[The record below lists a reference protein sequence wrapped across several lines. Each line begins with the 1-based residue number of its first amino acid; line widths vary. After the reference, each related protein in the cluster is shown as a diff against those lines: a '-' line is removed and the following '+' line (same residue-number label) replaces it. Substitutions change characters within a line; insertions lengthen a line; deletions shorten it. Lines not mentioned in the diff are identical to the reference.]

1 MKKVININFQGRVL
15 PIEEAAYD
23 ILKQYVESLR
33 RYFANEEGRDEIIN
47 DIESRIAELFNET
60 LKKGSTCITEEDVNK
75 VIAGMGRPEDFEDDE
90 AKVQSQLGSEQQT
103 YSGTQANTGAA
114 YEPKGRLYR
123 NENDKFIGGVCSGVA
138 NYLRIDPTV
147 VRILFA
153 VITFGGFGTGFLLYI
168 LMWII
173 LPSKALESKLRR
185 RMYRNPDERVVGG
198 VASGLANYFNIQVWV
213 PRLIFALPLVVGIIN
228 SVFRNIFWHYD
239 PFPDIVF
246 GSFGGTL
253 FIVYLV
259 LWIVIPE
266 ANTAT
271 EKLEMRGEKV
281 DLNSIKNTVQEEMS
295 GLKGRVEKM
304 GEDFKTKTQEWGTEF
319 GQTVKDKSQSF
330 AAEAAPVAKKA
341 GRGIGYVIG
350 ILFKAFFL
358 FIAGIIAFALL
369 VSFAAVMFSG
379 VVVFPLKNFLIGG
392 ATQNFLLWSSLVLF
406 LGVPVV
412 ALITWLVRR
421 LMRVKTTNRYL
432 GYIFSGLWVIGII
445 CAISFGGSIARQFRS
460 VDNVSELVD
469 IKQPTTGKLIVKT
482 KDVEGKYYNYEWADG
497 DFPLLSAN
505 EDSMLL
511 NTVRVKILKSDDN
524 NYHVSIVKFSRGNTN
539 ISATEKAEKIQ
550 FNITQNDS
558 ILYLPAGF
566 TISNNDKFRNQ
577 QVLVIIKVP
586 DGKKIKLDRSL
597 DDYNWFTINVERR
610 RGLNIKTDW
619 DWDNDYEY
627 SVGREY
633 IMTEEKLKRTDKPE
647 DSNTEDWRQS
657 DESTP
662 TDTTANS
669 GGKGYR
675 YNDVEPPVKK
685 PKAPKAPK
693 APVADST
700 KTVAVQ
706 SADVWL
712 DKGYLIQAKYSR

>member
-33 RYFANEEGRDEIIN
+33 RFFANEEGRDEIIN

-60 LKKGSTCITEEDVNK
+60 LKKGSTCITEADVNT

-90 AKVQSQLGSEQQT
+90 TKVQSQLGGGQQSSST
-103 YSGTQANTGAA
+103 YTSTHSSAG

-153 VITFGGFGTGFLLYI
+153 VITFGGFGAGFLLYI

-173 LPSKALESKLRR
+173 LPSKSLESKLRR

-304 GEDFKTKTQEWGTEF
+304 GEDIKTKTQEWGNEF
-319 GQTVKDKSQSF
+319 GQTVKDKSQNF
-330 AAEAAPVAKKA
+330 AADAGPVAKKA
-341 GRGIGYVIG
+341 GRGLGYVIG

-358 FIAGIIAFALL
+358 FVAGIIAFALV
-369 VSFAAVMFSG
+369 VSFAAIMFSG

-392 ATQNFLLWSSLVLF
+392 ATQNFLLWSSLILF

-421 LMRVKTTNRYL
+421 IMRVKSTNRYL

-445 CAISFGGSIARQFRS
+445 CAISFGGSIAREFRS
-460 VDNVSELVD
+460 VDNVSEVID
-469 IKQPTTGKLIVKT
+469 IKQPSTGKLIVKT

-497 DFPLLSAN
+497 DFPLLSAK

-511 NTVRVKILKSDDN
+511 NTVRVKVLKSDDN
-524 NYHVSIVKFSRGNTN
+524 NYHVSIVKFSRANTN
-539 ISATEKAEKIQ
+539 VSATEKAEKIQ
-550 FNITQNDS
+550 FDITQNDS

-577 QVLVIIKVP
+577 QVLVIVKVP
-586 DGKKIKLDRSL
+586 EGKKIKLDRSL
-597 DDYNWFTINVERR
+597 DDYDWFTINVERR
-610 RGLNIKTDW
+610 RGMNVRTDW
-619 DWDNDYEY
+619 DWDNDFEFTI
-627 SVGREY
+627 GREY
-633 IMTEEKLKRTDKPE
+633 IMTDEKLKRSDKPE
-647 DSNTEDWRQS
+647 EGNTEDWNDS
-657 DESTP
+657 PKTTTP
-662 TDTTANS
+662 TDSTP
-669 GGKGYR
+669 GKKLYR
-675 YNDVEPPVKK
+675 YEDNQP
-685 PKAPKAPK
+685 PKAPKKPK
-693 APVADST
+693 APVADTS
-700 KTVAVQ
+700 KTVAAINAVD
-706 SADVWL
+706 AWL
-712 DKGYLIQAKYSR
+712 DKSYMMQSTFGR